1 MFIAPKNQ
9 ITRQTRKGLLFVWN
23 THGFDTLRK
32 MKYNEENRFGGKA
45 VTIIHNKLV
54 RDRIPEIIEASGKTC
69 SIRILSDEE
78 YIAALDAK
86 LQEEL
91 NEYLSDGSME
101 ELADL
106 LEVMMA
112 AAKARGH
119 DFNEVE
125 AIRRE
130 KADKRGGFGRRIWL
144 GSVTEGR

>member
-1 MFIAPKNQ
+1 M
-9 ITRQTRKGLLFVWN
+9 
-23 THGFDTLRK
+23 
-32 MKYNEENRFGGKA
+32 
-45 VTIIHNKLV
+45 TIIHNKLV
-54 RDRIPEIIEASGKTC
+54 RDKIPQIIEQSGKSCVT
-69 SIRILSDEE
+69 RILSDEE

-119 DFNEVE
+119 DFSEIE
-125 AIRRE
+125 AIRRK
-130 KADKRGGFGRRIWL
+130 KAEKRGGFNACIYL
-144 GSVTEGR
+144 ESVTE

>member
-1 MFIAPKNQ
+1 M
-9 ITRQTRKGLLFVWN
+9 
-23 THGFDTLRK
+23 
-32 MKYNEENRFGGKA
+32 
-45 VTIIHNKLV
+45 TIHRKLV
-54 RDRIPEIIEASGKTC
+54 RDKIPQIIRQSGRTC
-69 SIRILSDEE
+69 RTRSLSAEE

-91 NEYLSDGSME
+91 NEYLADGDLE

-119 DFNEVE
+119 DFSEVE

-130 KADKRGGFGRRIWL
+130 KTAKRGGFDQRL
-144 GSVTEGR
+144 FLESVTE